1 MDGQVVSWYIAGR
14 IETTHRLTAGVKVF
28 FSSLE
33 RTTSNHYTGFAM
45 TKEIGFIGGGQMGEA
60 LVKGLLKAG
69 IYKNSS
75 LLLAEPNAEKRRT
88 LETTYGIETCDT
100 AIPVWQTCDTVLL
113 AVKPQIMADVLA
125 SAKPYV
131 QSSQLIITI
140 AAGLPLA
147 AYERILDNKSARI
160 IRVMPNT
167 PALVLEGAS
176 AICCNPNA
184 TADDVQKA
192 TAIFNAVGKSVIL
205 DERYLDAVT
214 GLSGSGPAYVFT
226 FIEAMIDAG
235 LKTGLA
241 RDVAETLAVQTVLGS
256 VKLMQ
261 ESKEHPAVL
270 RAKVTSPGGTT
281 IAGLHVLEKNGF
293 RGIIMDAIEA
303 AANRATELGRK

>member
-1 MDGQVVSWYIAGR
+1 
-14 IETTHRLTAGVKVF
+14 
-28 FSSLE
+28 
-33 RTTSNHYTGFAM
+33 M

-69 IYKNSS
+69 LYQAHS
-75 LLLAEPNAEKRRT
+75 LILAEPNALRRRY

-100 AIPVWQTCDTVLL
+100 TFPVWQTCNTVLL
-113 AVKPQIMADVLA
+113 AVKPQVMADVLI
-125 SAKPYV
+125 SAKPYI
-131 QSSQLIITI
+131 QNTHLIITI
-140 AAGLPLA
+140 AAGLPIAL
-147 AYERILDNKSARI
+147 YERLLDNKMAKI

-176 AICCNPNA
+176 ALCCNA
-184 TADDVQKA
+184 QVTDDELKKA
-192 TAIFNAVGKSVIL
+192 TAIFNAVGKSVVL

-226 FIEAMIDAG
+226 FIEALIDAG

-256 VKLMQ
+256 VKLML
-261 ESKEHPAVL
+261 ENKEHPAVL

-293 RGIIMDAIEA
+293 RGIIMDAVEA
-303 AANRATELGRK
+303 AANRATELGRL